1 MGKTKNKTGK
11 GAPISAHPAF
21 PAIVALWFAAL
32 FGLGSLILPIALV
45 EKAVV
50 ALGIPT
56 VVAAAAPPLGVTTRI
71 GIALITSGFGVA
83 LGLWLARKVVF
94 SHKAEAARD
103 RRLNMATGK
112 SQPKMKKPISAL
124 EELGEE
130 GLDGPLDGS
139 DDHPNRRK
147 TLAVT
152 DDSGPSEL
160 LNDASV
166 TGASAFDLMDEMRAR
181 DGIEPLGDDQP
192 DFAAEHAEDALEL
205 SALATEPEQEQ
216 VEFQAQP
223 AETRSSGAQAT
234 DDVSPFGGPPAGSDF
249 QDQSSEDP
257 AGSEPVQIFNQRAV
271 EQAAQT
277 DSPFAAGFDAPEPA
291 SSAQGQERMDTNNSD
306 QPFQMP
312 APSPD
317 SQPAP
322 TPIQATEGAAPF
334 GMPQATEAEA
344 PAPSPEPATHGAFA
358 MPSAASQP
366 AVEEVESAAP
376 QTFAPTTDPSPVAAS
391 PAFEGMS
398 IAQLVERFA
407 GALKSRSELEELVTP
422 SVPEQEEPAAAP
434 FAPLGVDLSKEEPV
448 ANPLDGL
455 RGFQNSGAPFAGL
468 QHAAPA
474 TPTPSVSFAMPE
486 PVAAPEP
493 APEPVPATPP
503 VPEMPMAAQEPA
515 AQPTAA
521 SGDAPRIPEA
531 LRPVF
536 ADDAPDSD
544 DESQDEHLGAGF
556 ALPLSSQA
564 KAPVAFEPEADADH
578 DEAMDEGQAAY
589 SSLLDMKTRLTDE
602 RDAVRID
609 DSDEADVEDGSIE
622 PVVVFPGQ
630 NSRRA
635 TPAADG
641 PARSPSIA
649 EDAASAAPFA
659 APAAS
664 PKAANAIPN
673 QSEESLR
680 DALEKLQRMGQ
691 AG

>member
-50 ALGIPT
+50 ALGIPS
-56 VVAAAAPPLGVTTRI
+56 VVAAAAPPLGVTARI
-71 GIALITSGFGVA
+71 GIALIAAGFGVV

-112 SQPKMKKPISAL
+112 SQPKAKKPISAL

-130 GLDGPLDGS
+130 GLDGPLDETG
-139 DDHPNRRK
+139 DHPNRRRA
-147 TLAVT
+147 LAVT

-160 LNDASV
+160 LNDAPIA
-166 TGASAFDLMDEMRAR
+166 GGSAFDLMDEMRAR

-205 SALATEPEQEQ
+205 SALATEPEQDR

-223 AETRSSGAQAT
+223 AGIPSSDAQAAE
-234 DDVSPFGGPPAGSDF
+234 DVSPFGAPSAGSDF

-257 AGSEPVQIFNQRAV
+257 AGSEPAQIFNPQAV
-271 EQAAQT
+271 DQAVQT
-277 DSPFAAGFDAPEPA
+277 DSPFAPGFDAPEPA
-291 SSAQGQERMDTNNSD
+291 SSAQGQEPMDTTNSD

-312 APSPD
+312 APSPA
-317 SQPAP
+317 SQPA
-322 TPIQATEGAAPF
+322 QATEGAAPF

-344 PAPSPEPATHGAFA
+344 PAPSPEQAPQGAFA
-358 MPSAASQP
+358 MPSAATP
-366 AVEEVESAAP
+366 RTVEVAEPAAP
-376 QTFAPTTDPSPVAAS
+376 QTFAAVTDPSPVTAS

-407 GALKSRSELEELVTP
+407 GALKSRSELEEPVAP
-422 SVPEQEEPAAAP
+422 SVPAQQEPTAAP
-434 FAPLGVDLSKEEPV
+434 FAPLGVDLSEEEPV

-455 RGFQNSGAPFAGL
+455 RGFQSSAAAFASP
-468 QHAAPA
+468 QSAAPA

-493 APEPVPATPP
+493 APEPIPATPP
-503 VPEMPMAAQEPA
+503 VPEMPMAAQQPA
-515 AQPTAA
+515 AQPSAP

-536 ADDAPDSD
+536 ADDAAAADE
-544 DESQDEHLGAGF
+544 ESQDEEFGGGF
-556 ALPLSSQA
+556 ALPLSNQA
-564 KAPVAFEPEADADH
+564 KAPVAFDPEADADH

-609 DSDEADVEDGSIE
+609 DSYEGDAEDGSIE

-630 NSRRA
+630 NNRRA

-641 PARSPSIA
+641 PARSPSVA
-649 EDAASAAPFA
+649 EEGAPAAPFA
-659 APAAS
+659 APEA
-664 PKAANAIPN
+664 PPRAANATPN